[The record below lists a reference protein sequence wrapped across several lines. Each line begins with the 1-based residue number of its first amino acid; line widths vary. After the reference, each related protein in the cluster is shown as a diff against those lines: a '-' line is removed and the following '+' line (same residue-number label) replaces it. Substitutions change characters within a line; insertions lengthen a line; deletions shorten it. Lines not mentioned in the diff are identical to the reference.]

1 MTTTIDPTAI
11 ARFRSS
17 LDCAVLLPDHADY
30 DAARGVWNGMIDR
43 RPAIIVRP
51 ASVADVVAAVNFARE
66 NDLLVAVRGGGHNA
80 AGLAVCDGGIVI
92 DLSSMRAVLV
102 DPDER
107 RARVEGGATWGD
119 FDREAQAYGLAT
131 TGGVISTTGVG
142 GLTLG
147 GGLGWL
153 MRRYGLACDNL
164 RSVEVVTAGGEVV
177 YASEQDHAD
186 LFWGLRGGGGNFG
199 IATSFEFQLHPV
211 TEVLGGMLIHP
222 AERAAEVLRFV
233 REFCATAPDELTVFA
248 PLMTAPDGQRVL
260 ALLVC
265 YNGPIEAGEAALR
278 PLREYGPPVVDD
290 VKPMPYKDLQGMLDE
305 GFPAGLQVYWSGHF
319 LTSLADEAIDVL
331 VDRFATVSSPL
342 NALLLEQFGGAVG
355 RVGRDATAFDHRD
368 AAFNLAIVARWN
380 DPAEADQHIAWARDV
395 WQSMRPY
402 ATGAYVNY
410 LGIDDSA
417 ERVKDAY
424 GAGKYERLAA
434 LKSKYDP
441 TNLFRLNQ
449 NIKPD

>member
-1 MTTTIDPTAI
+1 MTTSIDPAAI
-11 ARFRSS
+11 ANFRSS
-17 LDCAVLLPDHADY
+17 LDCAVLLPDHSDY
-30 DAARGVWNGMIDR
+30 DAARRVWNGMIDR

-51 ASVADVVAAVNFARE
+51 SAVDDVVAAVNFARE

-80 AGLAVCDGGIVI
+80 AGLSVCDGGIVI
-92 DLSSMRAVLV
+92 DLSSMRGVLV

-107 RARVEGGATWGD
+107 CARVEGGATWGD

-164 RSVEVVTAGGEVV
+164 RSVEVVTAAGEVV
-177 YASEQDHAD
+177 YASEQDNAD

-211 TEVLGGMLIHP
+211 SEVLGGMLIHP
-222 AERAAEVLRFV
+222 VERAPEVLRFV
-233 REFCATAPDELTVFA
+233 REFSATAPDELTVFA

-305 GFPAGLQVYWSGHF
+305 GFPSGLQVYWSGHF
-319 LTSLADEAIDVL
+319 LTSLPDEAIDVL

-380 DPAEADQHIAWARDV
+380 DPSEADQHIAWARDV
-395 WQSMRPY
+395 WQATRPF

-417 ERVKDAY
+417 ERVRDAY
-424 GAGKYERLAA
+424 GAGKYERLST
-434 LKSKYDP
+434 LKTKYDP